1 MQGTLRRGGET
12 VINICR
18 MATVDA
24 SDFVWLRQI
33 NVDRGLAPCQHQSED
48 APESASAQPKTDR
61 APAADPTADAEE
73 PARTADSNSW
83 TLRMPQVN
91 DVLNR

>member
-1 MQGTLRRGGET
+1 MT
-12 VINICR
+12 
-18 MATVDA
+18 TVDA
-24 SDFVWLRQI
+24 SDFVQLRQV
-33 NVDRGLAPCQHQSED
+33 NVGRRLAPCQHQSED
-48 APESASAQPKTDR
+48 APESASARPKADR

>member
-1 MQGTLRRGGET
+1 MT
-12 VINICR
+12 
-18 MATVDA
+18 TVDA
-24 SDFVWLRQI
+24 SDFVQLRQI

-48 APESASAQPKTDR
+48 APESASARPKADR